1 VPYLAF
7 LFICLCWGTSFILM
21 DRAALAFGPAEIG
34 LWRMIS
40 GAATLAAYCL
50 YTRKWSWLTATE
62 WRQLAIVAFFCNA
75 YPYVVQPFAMQSTGE
90 HGFIG
95 MMVTLVPIATI
106 ASVALMLRQWPTPR
120 QWIGVLGGLGCAA
133 LIVFDGSERG
143 IAPWLLALALSS
155 PVSYAI
161 GNTYLKWKL
170 AHLPTA
176 PPTGLFLLMGAAF
189 VVPFEFIPPL
199 RDALRLGPPAEPQ
212 QFSFALSSLLLLGV
226 GSTGVAILLFVW
238 LVQTQGP
245 LFAGMVTSV
254 VPMIA
259 LLWGQFDGERLTG
272 RQLAAIGGALAMVA
286 IVQWRSAKPVVA
298 ATAEPPA

>member
-1 VPYLAF
+1 MPYLAF

-21 DRAALAFGPAEIG
+21 DRASLAFGPAEIG
-34 LWRMIS
+34 MWRMTS
-40 GAATLAAYCL
+40 GAVTLAAYCL
-50 YTRKWSWLTATE
+50 LKRQWTRLTPTE
-62 WRQLAIVAFFCNA
+62 WRQLVIIAFFCNA

-106 ASVALMLRQWPTPR
+106 IAVAIMLRQWPTPR
-120 QWIGVLGGLGCAA
+120 QWFGVLGGLGCAA
-133 LIVFDGSERG
+133 LIVFDGTERG

-170 AHLPTA
+170 SHLPTA
-176 PPTGLFLLMGAAF
+176 PLTVLFLLMGAAL
-189 VVPFEFIPPL
+189 VVPFEFIP
-199 RDALRLGPPAEPQ
+199 ALREGMQLGPPETPQ
-212 QFSFALSSLLLLGV
+212 HFWYALGSLLLLGV

-238 LVQTQGP
+238 LIQTQGP
-245 LFAGMVTSV
+245 LFAGMVTYV

-259 LLWGQFDGERLTG
+259 LLWGQVDGERLTG
-272 RQLAAIGGALAMVA
+272 RQLAAIAGALAMVA

>member
-1 VPYLAF
+1 MPYLAF

-21 DRAALAFGPAEIG
+21 HRAALAFGPAEIG
-34 LWRMIS
+34 LWRMTS
-40 GAATLAAYCL
+40 GAATIAVYCL
-50 YTRKWSWLTATE
+50 YARKWTWLTAAE

-75 YPYVVQPFAMQSTGE
+75 YPYVVQPFAMRSTGE

-106 ASVALMLRQWPTPR
+106 AAVAVMLRQWPSPR
-120 QWIGVLGGLGCAA
+120 QWFGVLGGLGCAA
-133 LIVFDGSERG
+133 LIVFDGTERG
-143 IAPWLLALALSS
+143 IAPWLLAMALSS
-155 PVSYAI
+155 PISYAI

-170 AHLPTA
+170 SHLSTA
-176 PPTGLFLLMGAAF
+176 PLTVMFLLLGAAF
-189 VVPFEFIPPL
+189 VVPFEYIAPL
-199 RDALRLGPPAEPQ
+199 RDALHLGPPSQPQ
-212 QFSFALSSLLLLGV
+212 QCSFALASLLLLGV

-245 LFAGMVTSV
+245 LFAGMVTYV

-259 LLWGQFDGERLTG
+259 LLWGQVDGERLTS

-298 ATAEPPA
+298 VTPEPPA

>member
-1 VPYLAF
+1 L
-7 LFICLCWGTSFILM
+7 IKK
-21 DRAALAFGPAEIG
+21 
-34 LWRMIS
+34 
-40 GAATLAAYCL
+40 
-50 YTRKWSWLTATE
+50 KWTWLTPTE
-62 WRQLAIVAFFCNA
+62 WRQLAVVAFFCNA
-75 YPYVVQPFAMQSTGE
+75 YPYVVQPFAMKSTGE

-106 ASVALMLRQWPTPR
+106 IATAAMLRQWPTPR
-120 QWIGVLGGLGCAA
+120 QWIGVLGGLAVRRADRVRRLRARHRAVAA
-133 LIVFDGSERG
+133 GPRI
-143 IAPWLLALALSS
+143 SS

-176 PPTGLFLLMGAAF
+176 PLTVLFLLMGAAF
-189 VVPFEFIPPL
+189 VVPFEFISPL

-245 LFAGMVTSV
+245 LFAGMVTYV

>member
-1 VPYLAF
+1 MPYLAF

-34 LWRMIS
+34 LWRMTS
-40 GAATLAAYCL
+40 GAATLGAYCL
-50 YTRKWSWLTATE
+50 LTRKWTSLTATE
-62 WRQLAIVAFFCNA
+62 WRQLAIVAFFCNS
-75 YPYVVQPFAMQSTGE
+75 YPYVVQPFAMQATGE

-95 MMVTLVPIATI
+95 MLVTLVPIATI
-106 ASVALMLRQWPTPR
+106 AAVALMLRQWPTPR
-120 QWIGVLGGLGCAA
+120 QWIGVLGGLVCAG
-133 LIVFDGSERG
+133 LIVFDGTERG
-143 IAPWLLALALSS
+143 MAPWLLALALSS
-155 PVSYAI
+155 PISYAI
-161 GNTYLKWKL
+161 GNTYLKRTL

-176 PPTGLFLLMGAAF
+176 PLTTLFLLMGAAM
-189 VVPFEFIPPL
+189 VLPFEFIPQVQ
-199 RDALRLGPPAEPQ
+199 DAMNLGPPAEPQ
-212 QFSFALSSLLLLGV
+212 QFWFALSSLILLGV

-245 LFAGMVTSV
+245 LFAGMVTYV

-272 RQLAAIGGALAMVA
+272 RQLAAIAGAMAMVA
-286 IVQWRSAKPVVA
+286 VVQWRAAKPVVP